1 VTAPGLLGRI
11 RRERPRDVPGPV
23 GRSAAGGPPPAGRV
37 PLWHRLGLRARLTLL
52 YGVLF
57 FVAGS
62 TLLWI
67 SYLLVARALGQR
79 LVVKVGTVR
88 LPPSTPAPAVSP
100 TPVEEGPP
108 PEYAQEV
115 AAAYQERAEVVL
127 DEVLRYSVLVMIVV
141 GVVALAFGHLVA
153 DRALRPLNRV
163 TETAERLSESTLHE
177 RIALRGPNDEV
188 KRLADTFDA
197 MLDRLHRVFDAQ
209 RRFIANASHEL
220 RTPLAINRTVLEVSL
235 EDPEAS
241 PDLKAMARAL
251 LATNARYERPIEG
264 LLLLAQSEQEPA
276 VRRAVDLRP
285 VVLSVLEQLDMQP
298 RRRQVTVH
306 RDLAPA
312 VAQGDP
318 LLLERC
324 VYNLL
329 ENAVKYNVRGGD
341 VWVTVR
347 AAGVRDGAAPG
358 AGSGAPGEG
367 GEVVVS
373 VQNTGPLVS
382 PHEVD
387 DLFEP
392 FHRTQGERVRS
403 AHGAGLGLSI
413 VRAIVT
419 VHGGSVE
426 ARARPEGGLAVTVRL
441 PSS

>member
-1 VTAPGLLGRI
+1 MTALGLLGRV
-11 RRERPRDVPGPV
+11 RRERPRDVPRP
-23 GRSAAGGPPPAGRV
+23 GRRSAGGPPPAGRV

-57 FVAGS
+57 FAAGS

-88 LPPSTPAPAVSP
+88 LPPGTPAP
-100 TPVEEGPP
+100 EGDPDPAASPP
-108 PEYAQEV
+108 PAGEVPSPEYTQQV
-115 AAAYQERAEVVL
+115 AAAYQERAGEVL

-141 GVVALAFGHLVA
+141 GLVALAFGHLVA

-163 TETAERLSESTLHE
+163 TEAAERLSESTLHE

-197 MLDRLHRVFDAQ
+197 MLDRLHRVFEAQ

-235 EDPEAS
+235 EEPEAS

-251 LATNARYERPIEG
+251 LATNARYERLIEG

-285 VVLSVLEQLDMQP
+285 VVLTALEQLDMQP
-298 RRRQVTVH
+298 RSRKVTVH
-306 RDLAPA
+306 HDLEPA

-329 ENAVKYNVRGGD
+329 ENAVKYNVRGGA

-347 AAGVRDGAAPG
+347 AAGTGEGAAAG
-358 AGSGAPGEG
+358 AGGQ
-367 GEVVVS
+367 VTVS
-373 VQNTGPLVS
+373 VENTGPLVS

-403 AHGAGLGLSI
+403 SQGAGLGLSI

-441 PSS
+441 PAC

>member
-1 VTAPGLLGRI
+1 
-11 RRERPRDVPGPV
+11 
-23 GRSAAGGPPPAGRV
+23 
-37 PLWHRLGLRARLTLL
+37 LWHRLGLRARLTLL

-57 FVAGS
+57 FAAGS

-88 LPPSTPAPAVSP
+88 LPPGTPAP
-100 TPVEEGPP
+100 EGDPDPAASPP
-108 PEYAQEV
+108 PAGEVPSPEYTQQV
-115 AAAYQERAEVVL
+115 AAAYQERAGEVL

-141 GVVALAFGHLVA
+141 GLVALAFGHLVA

-163 TETAERLSESTLHE
+163 TEAAERLSESTLHE

-197 MLDRLHRVFDAQ
+197 MLDRLHRVFEAQ

-235 EDPEAS
+235 EEPEAS

-251 LATNARYERPIEG
+251 LATNARYERLIEG

-285 VVLSVLEQLDMQP
+285 VVLTALEQLDMQP
-298 RRRQVTVH
+298 RSRKVTVH
-306 RDLAPA
+306 HDLEPA

-329 ENAVKYNVRGGD
+329 ENAVKYNVRGGA

-347 AAGVRDGAAPG
+347 AAGTGEGAAAG
-358 AGSGAPGEG
+358 AGGQ
-367 GEVVVS
+367 VTVS
-373 VQNTGPLVS
+373 VENTGPLVS

-403 AHGAGLGLSI
+403 SQGAGLGLSI

-441 PSS
+441 PAC